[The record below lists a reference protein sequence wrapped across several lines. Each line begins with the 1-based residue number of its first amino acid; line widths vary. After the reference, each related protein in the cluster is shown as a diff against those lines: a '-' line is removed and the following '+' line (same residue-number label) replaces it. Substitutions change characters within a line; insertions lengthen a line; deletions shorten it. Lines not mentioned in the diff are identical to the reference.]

1 MQKKDSMQGI
11 GIVGHSGCKLT
22 IQDDIIYKTTKD
34 NAYSKRLKKQCEKQK
49 DFYNFFQNNE
59 IFVVPEVLGEYW
71 NISDI
76 RRGGGEYRI

>member
-1 MQKKDSMQGI
+1 MQGI

-76 RRGGGEYRI
+76 RRGGGGNIE

>member
-1 MQKKDSMQGI
+1 MQGI

-49 DFYNFFQNNE
+49 DFYNFF
-59 IFVVPEVLGEYW
+59 
-71 NISDI
+71 
-76 RRGGGEYRI
+76 